1 MSNLDWPDE
10 FDRTPPEDREPY
22 PHGFEV
28 SRSEAFDSI
37 LAELRK
43 IDATNVQLDTG
54 AEHQKRN
61 PNKPYADSSFDDP
74 GVVVRFERDGEQYAM
89 PMDKW
94 DNPRD
99 NARAIALTLGA
110 KRALTRYGVETIES
124 EFSRNQLP
132 PADEDET
139 VYAAPPPDEDAPHE
153 VLGVAPDASD
163 PVIRGAARS
172 LKAENHPDN
181 GGDREAFQRV
191 VEAEEAMLNE

>member
-1 MSNLDWPDE
+1 MSRLNWPDE
-10 FDRTPPEDREPY
+10 FERTPAEDREPY

-43 IDATNVQLDTG
+43 IEATNVQLDTG
-54 AEHQKRN
+54 AEHQKSN
-61 PNKPYADSSFDDP
+61 PNKPYADSTFDDP
-74 GVVVRFERDGEQYAM
+74 GVVARFERDGEQYAM

-99 NARAIALTLGA
+99 NARAIALTLQA

-132 PADEDET
+132 PADEEAA
-139 VYAAPPPDEDAPHE
+139 YAAPSPDEEAPHE
-153 VLGVAPDASD
+153 VLGVNPDAREA
-163 PVIRGAARS
+163 VVKGAARS
-172 LKAENHPDN
+172 LKAETHPDS

-191 VEAEEAMLNE
+191 VEAEEAMLNG